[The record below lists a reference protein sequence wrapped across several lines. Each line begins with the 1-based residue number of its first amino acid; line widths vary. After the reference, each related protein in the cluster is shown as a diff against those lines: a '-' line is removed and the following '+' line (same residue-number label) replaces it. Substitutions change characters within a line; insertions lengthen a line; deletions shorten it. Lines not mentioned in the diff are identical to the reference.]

1 MKRYRHLIAILIF
14 SLLTVAG
21 LLYLARVDF
30 SLDSLGRVDWKWLP
44 AIFFVFY
51 VSIFARGLR
60 WQHILKAMGRPVG
73 LIYLEAL
80 LLAGFFLSSIIPARA
95 GDIGRVVM
103 LKQDRGLPVSTS
115 VASIAVERALDVFAV
130 LILTLVGGMVALE
143 GHLPPLI
150 LRATAGIALL
160 FVIGFAALLAMPSLE
175 TWLRRPLPALSQTPQ
190 AGVPAPDSPGRE
202 QKAWT
207 LYNKGLD
214 FGMATIRGIQT
225 LARNRPALGLVL
237 LDSFIIWLLDG
248 VILYLTLLS
257 LGIVAPF
264 SVSLFSSMVG
274 TLATIAPIT
283 PGALGQFEA
292 ALIGSLA
299 LFDISPSQSS
309 LAALLLRTVSL
320 WTFIPVTALVTY
332 IFGFSRILKLGKKDL
347 ARLEENPV
355 SPTSPR
361 PTPAES

>member
-1 MKRYRHLIAILIF
+1 MKKYRHLIAILIF
-14 SLLTVAG
+14 SLLTIAG
-21 LLYLARVDF
+21 LLYVARIDF
-30 SLDSLGRVDWKWLP
+30 SLDSLERVNWTWLP

-51 VSIFARGLR
+51 VSIFARGVR

-80 LLAGFFLSSIIPARA
+80 LMAGFFLSSTIPARA

-103 LKQDRGLPVSTS
+103 LKQDKGLPVSTS
-115 VASIAVERALDVFAV
+115 VASIAVERALDVFSV
-130 LILTLVGGMVALE
+130 LILTLIGGMVALE
-143 GHLPPLI
+143 GRLPPTI
-150 LRATAGIALL
+150 LRVTAGTALL

-175 TWLRRPLPALSQTPQ
+175 TWLRRPMFQTS
-190 AGVPAPDSPGRE
+190 ADGAPLTDGPDRK
-202 QKAWT
+202 QKART
-207 LYNKGLD
+207 LYNKGID
-214 FGMATIRGIQT
+214 FGMATIHGIQT

-248 VILYLTLLS
+248 VILYLTLVS

-274 TLATIAPIT
+274 TLATIAPLT

-299 LFDISPSQSS
+299 LFDISPGQSS

-332 IFGFSRILKLGKKDL
+332 IFGFSRILNLGKKDL
-347 ARLEENPV
+347 AEVDKNPV
-355 SPTSPR
+355 SSAPPT